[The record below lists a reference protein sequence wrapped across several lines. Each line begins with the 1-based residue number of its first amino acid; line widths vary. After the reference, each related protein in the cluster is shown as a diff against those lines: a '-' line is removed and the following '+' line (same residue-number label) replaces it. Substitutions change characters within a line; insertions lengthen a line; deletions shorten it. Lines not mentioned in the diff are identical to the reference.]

1 MLNVPDTEIKEG
13 QFNLLLGN
21 FEGPIDLLLVL
32 ARSQKVDLSDIS
44 ISELADQYINF
55 INQYRNIHIEIAA
68 DYLVMAAWL
77 TYLKSR
83 LLLPKEEKTDEYT
96 ADELEEALKY
106 QLQRLEA
113 FQNISKIIYSRPL
126 VNRDVFYGGSSEG
139 LKVKYNINY
148 TSNLY
153 DLLKS
158 YSQILKSNEQVKQLT
173 IEYSELY
180 SVDQAVKRLKGIF
193 GNITEWTNFLNVIP
207 NLIKANKTIN
217 KSIISSNF
225 VASLE
230 LSKNGFVDLKQ
241 DERTSRAGWT
251 AHALPFENTE
261 NKPLVSIVLDDMGLN
276 RLHSDLSL
284 IHI

>member
-13 QFNLLLGN
+13 QFNLLLDN

-230 LSKNGFVDLKQ
+230 LSKNGFIDLKQ
-241 DERTSRAGWT
+241 DKG
-251 AHALPFENTE
+251 FGNIYIKF
-261 NKPLVSIVLDDMGLN
+261 NQNG
-276 RLHSDLSL
+276 
-284 IHI
+284 

>member
-158 YSQILKSNEQVKQLT
+158 YSQILKSVSYTHLT
-173 IEYSELY
+173 L
-180 SVDQAVKRLKGIF
+180 
-193 GNITEWTNFLNVIP
+193 P
-207 NLIKANKTIN
+207 TI
-217 KSIISSNF
+217 
-225 VASLE
+225 L
-230 LSKNGFVDLKQ
+230 
-241 DERTSRAGWT
+241 
-251 AHALPFENTE
+251 
-261 NKPLVSIVLDDMGLN
+261 LV
-276 RLHSDLSL
+276 
-284 IHI
+284 

>member
-13 QFNLLLGN
+13 QFNLLLDN

-207 NLIKANKTIN
+207 NLIKDNKTIN

-230 LSKNGFVDLKQ
+230 LSKNGFINLKQ
-241 DERTSRAGWT
+241 DESFANIYIK
-251 AHALPFENTE
+251 FNQDE
-261 NKPLVSIVLDDMGLN
+261 
-276 RLHSDLSL
+276 
-284 IHI
+284 